1 MLNRSRIR
9 HIRIR
14 NISMATCAIIK
25 SVCTEIPFQIKCS
38 NRIQKIGTDCK
49 NAILI
54 RRLRMNEL
62 GNRIEKYDLILST
75 TVVNLIDK

>member
-1 MLNRSRIR
+1 MLNKSRIR
-9 HIRIR
+9 HISIR

-25 SVCTEIPFQIKCS
+25 SVCTEIPFQIKCL
-38 NRIQKIGTDCK
+38 NRIRKIGIDCK

-54 RRLRMNEL
+54 CRLRMNEL
-62 GNRIEKYDLILST
+62 GNRIEKYLILSS